1 MDEGLSDGHRRVI
14 GSGMLIVDAALVRML
29 NLLENRTATAAMN
42 VIEGGVSEQEREYIR
57 TRAQELQALVV
68 RFAHKYDLQPSRRNL
83 RRILVADASQVW
95 VTLEDCRP
103 SRMGGYGAMSA
114 SSAESLE
121 TDVQNML
128 LIANELRGLL
138 GN

>member
-1 MDEGLSDGHRRVI
+1 MDEGLSEGHRRVI
-14 GSGMLIVDAALVRML
+14 GSGMIIVDAALVRMI
-29 NLLENRTATAAMN
+29 NLLENRTTTAAIN

-57 TRAQELQALVV
+57 TRLQELQALIAQFV
-68 RFAHKYDLQPSRRNL
+68 HKYDLQPSRRNL
-83 RRILVADASQVW
+83 RRMLAADASQIW

-103 SRMGGYGAMSA
+103 SRMRGYGAMSV

-121 TDVQNML
+121 ADVQNIL

>member
-1 MDEGLSDGHRRVI
+1 MDEGLSEGHRRVI

-29 NLLENRTATAAMN
+29 NLLENRTAAAAMN
-42 VIEGGVSEQEREYIR
+42 VIEGGVSGQDRNYIR
-57 TRAQELQALVV
+57 TRLQELQALIV
-68 RFAHKYDLQPSRRNL
+68 RFVHKYDLQPSRRNL
-83 RRILVADASQVW
+83 RRMLAADASQIW

-103 SRMGGYGAMSA
+103 SRMRGYGAMSA

-128 LIANELRGLL
+128 LIANELRRLL
-138 GN
+138 GS